1 MLGWLTV
8 EDIFGPEMQLA
19 QSRVGKTLLSRIM
32 RPPTLGS
39 FSTRAT
45 L

>member
-1 MLGWLTV
+1 MVL
-8 EDIFGPEMQLA
+8 DIFGPEMQLA
-19 QSRVGKTLLSRIM
+19 QSRVGNTLLSRII

-39 FSTRAT
+39 FSTSRT